1 MMRRLRRGGRERGS
15 EVIEAVIGVPA
26 VLLFIG
32 LIIAAG
38 RIAVAEQ
45 AVDAAAAEAARA
57 ASIARTQVQ
66 ANADASTWA
75 SASLANQGLQCTS
88 RTVDVD
94 TGGFAAPPDMPAS
107 VSATVTCVV
116 RLSDLAVPGLPGSR
130 TITATMTS
138 PIDTYRER

>member
-1 MMRRLRRGGRERGS
+1 M
-15 EVIEAVIGVPA
+15 IEAVIGVPA
-26 VLLFIG
+26 VIFFIG

-38 RIAVAEQ
+38 RMAVAEQ

-66 ANADASTWA
+66 ANEDAMTWA

-88 RTVDVD
+88 RNVEVD
-94 TGGFAAPPDMPAS
+94 TGGFAAPPGTPAS